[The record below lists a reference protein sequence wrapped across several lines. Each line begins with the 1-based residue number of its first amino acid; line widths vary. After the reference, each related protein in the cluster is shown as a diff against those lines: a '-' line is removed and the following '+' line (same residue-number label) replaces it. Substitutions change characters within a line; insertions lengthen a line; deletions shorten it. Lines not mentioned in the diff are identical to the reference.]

1 MVKVNGEWED
11 KAGMVLLAYLEQEG
25 CNVNRI
31 AVEHNGKI
39 VPKQQYESLI
49 MEDGD
54 ELEIVSFV
62 GGG

>member
-1 MVKVNGEWED
+1 MIKVNGEWED
-11 KAGMVLLAYLEQEG
+11 KAGMSLLAYLESEG

-49 MEDGD
+49 MKDGD
-54 ELEIVSFV
+54 ELEVVSFV